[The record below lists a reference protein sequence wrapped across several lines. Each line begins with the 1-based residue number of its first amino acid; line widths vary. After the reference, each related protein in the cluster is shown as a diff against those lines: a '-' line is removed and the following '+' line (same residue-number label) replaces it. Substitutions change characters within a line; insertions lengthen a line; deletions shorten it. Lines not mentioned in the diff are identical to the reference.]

1 MFPPEKRTI
10 ASLEPIAGPGRLPSA
25 RTLIIGGGLLALV
38 LGGYWYLNRSS
49 DSGAERRGNAAPVR
63 VAVVEQ
69 RDMAV
74 VERSLGTIVANTLVQ
89 LSARVQGTL
98 ESANFKEGQF
108 VKKGD
113 LLFQID
119 PRPFQAA
126 VAQAQA
132 IHARDQAQL
141 TNAMRDKQRYAA
153 LRAQG
158 AISAQLSDTSDTNAD
173 VMSATVAADKAALD
187 MARLNFGYTQIRSP
201 VDGKTGPILVQPG
214 NMISSSNG
222 STAPLVTIAEVRP
235 IKISF
240 TLPQSELPRIQARQQ
255 TAPLLAILDVRDRA
269 GKVLS
274 APVDFVS
281 NMVSNQS
288 GSIELR
294 ATFPNTDLSLVP
306 GQLVN
311 VTVQLNDIP
320 KALVLPRDA
329 VNDSPSGSFVFVVKN
344 EKAAQVL
351 VEVLTD
357 DGTNVAVAGKG
368 LAPGDA
374 VVVEG
379 QLRVTSGGPVHVLDA
394 PKGAEQRARE
404 RKGARAHSP

>member
-1 MFPPEKRTI
+1 MLQPDLKDMDRPV
-10 ASLEPIAGPGRLPSA
+10 SLTGPGHLPRA
-25 RTLIIGGGLLALV
+25 RSLVIGGGLLVLV
-38 LGGYWYLNRSS
+38 LGGYWVFNNRG
-49 DSGAERRGNAAPVR
+49 DSGADRRGNAAPVR

-74 VERSLGTIVANTLVQ
+74 VVRSLGTVVANTLVQ

-108 VKKGD
+108 VKRGD

-132 IHARDQAQL
+132 IYERDQAQL
-141 TNAMRDKQRYAA
+141 KNAMRDKQRYAA

-158 AISAQLSDTSDTNAD
+158 AISAQLSDSSETNAD

-187 MARLNFGYTQIRSP
+187 MAQLNLGYTQIRSP

-222 STAPLVTIAEVRP
+222 QTAALVAIAEVRP
-235 IKISF
+235 IKVSF

-255 TAPLLAILDVRDRA
+255 TKALIAILDVRDRS
-269 GKVLS
+269 GNVLS

-294 ATFPNTDLSLVP
+294 ANFANGDLSLVP

-320 KALVLPRDA
+320 KALVVSRDA
-329 VNDSPSGSFVFVVKN
+329 VNDSPGGSFVFVVKN
-344 EKAAQVL
+344 GKAIQTP

-357 DGTNVAVAGKG
+357 DGTDVAIAGKG
-368 LAPGDA
+368 VAPGDE

-379 QLRVTSGGPVHVLDA
+379 QLRVSPGGAVRVLGKPA
-394 PKGAEQRARE
+394 GGADNPR
-404 RKGARAHSP
+404 RKRRS

>member
-1 MFPPEKRTI
+1 MLQPDPKEMDPPV
-10 ASLEPIAGPGRLPSA
+10 SLTGPGHLP
-25 RTLIIGGGLLALV
+25 RTRSLIIGGGLLVLV
-38 LGGYWYLNRSS
+38 LGGYWYFNHRS
-49 DSGAERRGNAAPVR
+49 DSGADKRGNAAPVR
-63 VAVVEQ
+63 VTVIEQ
-69 RDMAV
+69 RHMAV
-74 VERSLGTIVANTLVQ
+74 VVRSLGTVVANTLVQ

-98 ESANFKEGQF
+98 ESANFKEGEF

-126 VAQAQA
+126 QAQAQA
-132 IHARDQAQL
+132 IYERDQAQL
-141 TNAMRDKQRYAA
+141 KNAMRDRQRYAA

-158 AISAQLSDTSDTNAD
+158 AISAQASDTSDTNAD
-173 VMSATVAADKAALD
+173 VMIATVAADKAALD
-187 MARLNFGYTQIRSP
+187 MARLNLDYTQIRSP

-235 IKISF
+235 IKVSF
-240 TLPQSELPRIQARQQ
+240 TLPQSELPRIQARRQ
-255 TAPLLAILDVRDRA
+255 TQPLIANLDVRDRS

-294 ATFPNTDLSLVP
+294 ANFANGDLSLVP

-329 VNDSPSGSFVFVVKN
+329 VNDSPSGSFIFVVKN
-344 EKAAQVL
+344 GKAIQTP
-351 VEVLTD
+351 VEVLND
-357 DGTNVAVAGKG
+357 DGDNVAVSGKG
-368 LAPGDA
+368 VAPGD
-374 VVVEG
+374 VVVEEG
-379 QLRVTSGGPVHVLDA
+379 QLRVTPGGAVRVLGKPQGATGSGDKVP
-394 PKGAEQRARE
+394 R
-404 RKGARAHSP
+404 RKGGS